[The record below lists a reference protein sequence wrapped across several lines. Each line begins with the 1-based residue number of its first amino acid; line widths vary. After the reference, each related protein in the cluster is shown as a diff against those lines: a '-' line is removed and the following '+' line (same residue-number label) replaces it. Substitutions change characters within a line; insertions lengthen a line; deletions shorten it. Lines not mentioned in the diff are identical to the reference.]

1 MSDKTE
7 HDKLRAI
14 AARARRRA
22 QGDRVERAR
31 LIEVRLREA
40 RAEIDRLV
48 VAFRTCDP
56 GLRRVVLFGSI
67 ARGRVKRPGFD
78 IDLAVDSDRYGDLLD
93 IALDSGFD
101 VDLVDLTWCS
111 DYVREAVERHGVEVF
126 RADR

>member
-1 MSDKTE
+1 MTDARE
-7 HDKLRAI
+7 HEKRREI

-22 QGDRVERAR
+22 ERDRVERAR

-40 RAEIDRLV
+40 HAEIDRLV
-48 VAFRTCDP
+48 AAFRACDP

-93 IALDSGFD
+93 IALDSSFD
-101 VDLVDLTWCS
+101 VDLIDLTWCS